1 MTQGKDTRLID
12 RVLRFVGSKGA
23 VTGRDLEAAGYPRQY
38 LQRLYERGLL
48 QRVAR
53 GLYSLTDSDVTEL
66 HTLVEAACRIPNAVA
81 CLLTALRVHELTT
94 QNPRDVWL
102 AVRKNAWAR
111 KPESIP
117 VRFVYMSGP
126 AFDEGVDHHEIEGV
140 TVRVFGAAKTVADCF
155 KYRSRIGVD
164 AAIEA
169 LSEYRRSTN
178 YDADALWRFA
188 TICRVS
194 RVMRPYMEAV
204 G

>member
-1 MTQGKDTRLID
+1 
-12 RVLRFVGSKGA
+12 

-155 KYRSRIGVD
+155 KYRNRIGIDV
-164 AAIEA
+164 AVEA
-169 LSEYRRSTN
+169 LKDFTRTRRGGANDLARS
-178 YDADALWRFA
+178 ARA
-188 TICRVS
+188 CRVS
-194 RVMRPYMEAV
+194 RVIQPYLDAIT
-204 G
+204 